1 MSTLKADTD
10 VVISTLLRFA
20 ERVIEFGE
28 NGRIVSAWDRPGASA
43 AIVHFDNGKF
53 ADGHRSI
60 INQCFED
67 KQTRGIAYTV
77 GDGAQKCK
85 FVVRLLPPAAGTNT
99 LLATI
104 ELSAEAGDA
113 QTRNEYWE
121 SALDAAGDGRWDVFI
136 PELSIAFSGKWHNHF
151 GYSPETLRT
160 IDQWVALIHPHD
172 LEAVQRS
179 RLDYFEGR
187 MQIYSS
193 EFRLLCENGEY
204 RWVLSRGVI
213 VTRNEQGEPLR
224 FTGTHTDI
232 HERKLNEEKYASAA
246 QLLSK
251 LINNLHEGILVTD
264 EHKRIIYANEMFC
277 DIYDLSETPESLVGM
292 DAYQS
297 IASRKSFYADPE
309 YFYNRTVEILE
320 KREPVLNEEW
330 KMLRGKTL
338 NRDFIPLTLGHN
350 SKGGIWKF
358 RDITAQ
364 KTVEKQLA
372 DLRNFYERILNS
384 IAADIVV
391 YDARHR
397 YVFINPSAVKNAE
410 IRQWL
415 IGKTDADYA
424 RLRNKPYEF
433 VEKRQAILERARNE
447 RRIVE
452 WEDIITTKTGETEY
466 HIRYMYPVFDEHGNY
481 QYGIGYGFNITD
493 RIRAQQELKTS
504 MDTFASAFNESGI
517 GMALVSPDGRWIDV
531 NNVLCSMT
539 GYSKDELQR
548 ISFRDITHPDDLE
561 LDAPYLQ
568 KLWRNK
574 ISSYSL
580 EKRFISRFNKIVQ
593 ALLTVSL
600 VRHTNGSPQFYIA
613 QVVDITDKKE
623 LEWTLHK
630 KNADLEVTRENL
642 LAKIH
647 QLEDLSH
654 IVAHNLRGPAGSI
667 KVIAEAMLES
677 AQKGDA
683 QPSDDKLSFTQEEAM
698 LLIHEGS
705 SALMESLATLMRI
718 TEIKLNK
725 EIPRDHC
732 DINTIVNEICN
743 QLQSAVF
750 EKKALILRDLDVPVV
765 HYPRMYLENIL
776 YNLISNALK
785 YTRPG
790 VRPEILVLTQHD
802 NGRTKLVVKDNG
814 LGIDMERYGHRVF
827 KLNEVFHAGF
837 ESKGVGLYLT
847 KTQVESYGGSI
858 ELKSKPDEGCEFIV
872 IL

>member
-28 NGRIVSAWDRPGASA
+28 NGGIVSAWDRPGASA
-43 AIVHFDNGKF
+43 AIAHFDNGKF
-53 ADGHRSI
+53 ADELRSVI
-60 INQCFED
+60 RQCFED
-67 KQTRGIAYTV
+67 GQTRGIVYTV

-85 FVVRLLPPAAGTNT
+85 FAVRLLPPATGAHT
-99 LLATI
+99 LLATV
-104 ELSAEAGDA
+104 ELSAEGGDA
-113 QTRNEYWE
+113 QTRYEYWE
-121 SALDAAGDGRWDVFI
+121 SALDATGDGRWDVFI
-136 PELSIAFSGKWHNHF
+136 PDLSIAFSGKWHNHF

-172 LEAVQRS
+172 LEAVQKS

-187 MQIYSS
+187 TQIYNS

-277 DIYDLSETPESLVGM
+277 DIYDLSESPESLVGM

-452 WEDIITTKTGETEY
+452 WEDIVTTKTGETEY

-517 GMALVSPDGRWIDV
+517 GMALVSPDGRWIDM

-548 ISFRDITHPDDLE
+548 FSFRDITHPDDLE
-561 LDAPYLQ
+561 LDSHYLQ
-568 KLWRNK
+568 KLWRN
-574 ISSYSL
+574 
-580 EKRFISRFNKIVQ
+580 
-593 ALLTVSL
+593 
-600 VRHTNGSPQFYIA
+600 
-613 QVVDITDKKE
+613 
-623 LEWTLHK
+623 
-630 KNADLEVTRENL
+630 
-642 LAKIH
+642 
-647 QLEDLSH
+647 
-654 IVAHNLRGPAGSI
+654 
-667 KVIAEAMLES
+667 
-677 AQKGDA
+677 
-683 QPSDDKLSFTQEEAM
+683 
-698 LLIHEGS
+698 
-705 SALMESLATLMRI
+705 
-718 TEIKLNK
+718 
-725 EIPRDHC
+725 
-732 DINTIVNEICN
+732 
-743 QLQSAVF
+743 
-750 EKKALILRDLDVPVV
+750 
-765 HYPRMYLENIL
+765 
-776 YNLISNALK
+776 
-785 YTRPG
+785 
-790 VRPEILVLTQHD
+790 
-802 NGRTKLVVKDNG
+802 
-814 LGIDMERYGHRVF
+814 
-827 KLNEVFHAGF
+827 
-837 ESKGVGLYLT
+837 
-847 KTQVESYGGSI
+847 
-858 ELKSKPDEGCEFIV
+858 
-872 IL
+872 